1 MATTTK
7 TRKGKGSGAKNKP
20 RFRREYA
27 PRRNSTGRSAGGIV
41 LLVFGILLTIGGV
54 IYLADVATVGALLP
68 GMPAAVYIGPNEEN
82 VPLLPSNSKVTYF
95 SPAPADVLTSIM
107 RCSDWFPVRK

>member
-7 TRKGKGSGAKNKP
+7 TRKGKGSGAKSKP
-20 RFRREYA
+20 RSRREYA
-27 PRRNSTGRSAGGIV
+27 PRRNSAGRSAGGIV

-68 GMPAAVYIGPNEEN
+68 GMPAAVYIGPIA
-82 VPLLPSNSKVTYF
+82 VLMGGLVMLIIAIVLLKDQY
-95 SPAPADVLTSIM
+95 
-107 RCSDWFPVRK
+107 